1 MRYLEKMATLFLFVA
16 ELLYSLQ
23 IQQPS
28 VYRVTP
34 LSSASLSLC
43 FLISFTA
50 FTPFIFGLHQ
60 MSKKAQR
67 WLGSIPCWAPP
78 TLLEDGQCYRGD
90 QLKQGFDRGEVL
102 GLDGEDVQHLK
113 RQEVTAGT
121 HWVHFHTNQFC
132 GRK

>member
-1 MRYLEKMATLFLFVA
+1 MATLVLFVA

-34 LSSASLSLC
+34 LSSASLTFFFFNLFYSVY
-43 FLISFTA
+43 SFH
-50 FTPFIFGLHQ
+50 FGLHQ
-60 MSKKAQR
+60 MSEKAQHG
-67 WLGSIPCWAPP
+67 LGSVPCWAPP

-90 QLKQGFDRGEVL
+90 QLKQGFDGGEVL

-113 RQEVTAGT
+113 RQDVTAGAR
-121 HWVHFHTNQFC
+121 WVHFHTNQFC